1 VTLQKT
7 GKCVCDCRLF
17 KLSKICEHVVTAAET
32 KGQLK
37 KYLDWR
43 KKKSAVNLTDLV
55 TGGIKSGDKAKVRK
69 PRKWGRTPVD
79 KEPATAVHEREPLV
93 EDSSMFAT
101 VSASDNMEKE
111 SNFELIYLFQTEAQS
126 CYGCGTK
133 FIRNEEQHNLI
144 VRKYCEREYVHQEE
158 KK

>member
-1 VTLQKT
+1 MPKN
-7 GKCVCDCRLF
+7 
-17 KLSKICEHVVTAAET
+17 
-32 KGQLK
+32 
-37 KYLDWR
+37 
-43 KKKSAVNLTDLV
+43 VNN
-55 TGGIKSGDKAKVRK
+55 SNNKVR
-69 PRKWGRTPVD
+69 
-79 KEPATAVHEREPLV
+79 HC
-93 EDSSMFAT
+93 
-101 VSASDNMEKE
+101 MEKE

>member
-1 VTLQKT
+1 
-7 GKCVCDCRLF
+7 
-17 KLSKICEHVVTAAET
+17 
-32 KGQLK
+32 
-37 KYLDWR
+37 
-43 KKKSAVNLTDLV
+43 
-55 TGGIKSGDKAKVRK
+55 
-69 PRKWGRTPVD
+69 
-79 KEPATAVHEREPLV
+79 
-93 EDSSMFAT
+93 
-101 VSASDNMEKE
+101 MEKE